1 MPCLAAKGA
10 NWPANAGFLPQRP
23 GESLLDW
30 VELYPFGSFAIAA
43 TDLLPADTPASACA
57 VEGLRLESALNLLH
71 QAGWS
76 APEQL
81 APGSVSWLQAV
92 LDGLCDLSS
101 RDALTGLANR
111 RQFEAA
117 INREIDRVA
126 RIGEP
131 ALLLVADIDHFKRIN
146 DTWGHA
152 AGDEVIKAVAHCLQD
167 CVRPMDLVA
176 RVGGEEFAIIL
187 PNCPP
192 AFGQTVSERIRQKVA
207 ARAIATVGGQQ
218 LDVTVSV
225 GGAFAPQWVR
235 SSPTLWCERAD
246 QQLYRAK
253 GEGRNRT
260 CLEMPPLTVVSAE
273 EKGLLFGTL
282 GQSDPNSDSGPNDS
296 LPTTT
301 E

>member
-1 MPCLAAKGA
+1 MEDLRLDAA
-10 NWPANAGFLPQRP
+10 L
-23 GESLLDW
+23 SLLQ
-30 VELYPFGSFAIAA
+30 
-43 TDLLPADTPASACA
+43 
-57 VEGLRLESALNLLH
+57 
-71 QAGWS
+71 QAGWTP
-76 APEQL
+76 PEQA
-81 APGSVSWLQAV
+81 APGSMAWLQAV
-92 LDGLCDLSS
+92 VDGLCDLSS

-117 INREIDRVA
+117 MAREIDRVA

-131 ALLLVADIDHFKRIN
+131 ALLLLADIDHFKRIN

-192 AFGQTVSERIRQKVA
+192 AFGQTVSERVRQKVLN
-207 ARAIATVGGQQ
+207 RAIATVGGQQ
-218 LDVTVSV
+218 LSVTVSI

-235 SSPTLWCERAD
+235 SSATLWCERAD

-282 GQSDPNSDSGPNDS
+282 GQSDPNSDSGPDDS
-296 LPTTT
+296 VPTTT